1 MVTAELALAVPTLLL
16 VLSICLGVVAVV
28 AARLHC
34 IDAAAIGAR
43 LTARGE
49 SSDTVLTEVRS
60 VVPRAVVTVHRSA
73 DGFVRVDVR
82 QQLRLPVIGALL
94 PAVTVAEHLAVP
106 DDSVPDGEGR

>member
-1 MVTAELALAVPTLLL
+1 
-16 VLSICLGVVAVV
+16 
-28 AARLHC
+28 
-34 IDAAAIGAR
+34 
-43 LTARGE
+43 
-49 SSDTVLTEVRS
+49 
-60 VVPRAVVTVHRSA
+60 PRAVVTVHRSA